1 MIRILVAA
9 FAFLLFIQSSPAFAK
24 KGLDISSLPPEI
36 QLDVQRRY
44 PQVNKDFIALDM
56 VDEILRYLQ
65 LKPQFDRLIVNETSV
80 GSYKL
85 EYVHAKR
92 IGNVT
97 FIGNDFYSNS
107 ETSTLFAVKS
117 GDVYDQQSLAEQGEK
132 LRLAY
137 KEQGFM
143 NTIVDIEMPPGKDD
157 TVDVILKVTENK
169 RTLIH
174 NLIVQSPNA
183 KLNKDLVNEL
193 DSKVDDPLTE
203 KTLADLNKSARSYLN
218 KARYVRADFV
228 GPTITYNSDESQ
240 ATLTYRVDRPEAYE
254 FSFGGAKIFSTRNLK
269 NALDLDNYYSANPN
283 IGTELSAKLRNY
295 YLADG
300 YARAEVT
307 STEEEKGNPF
317 VRRISFT
324 IDEGPRVKIQ
334 AINISGKIS
343 RKPQHY
349 SNIIKDFSS
358 ATISNGY
365 YNKDDFE
372 TGVKN
377 LVLALQNEGYL
388 QAKIV
393 STRLTY
399 NKEKDQVTLYVNLDE
414 GPLTIIQSVSFLGNQ
429 AYKNEELLKV
439 TGLVPGPL
447 KLSQIE
453 EAVKNIKNFYHD
465 NGYIEMMLLNE
476 KEDLVTYDETN
487 TKALLNFKIFE
498 GPQVRAASIV
508 LEGNSFTRDYV
519 LFQELE
525 IKKGELITPRRL
537 DDSISHLQRTGFFNT
552 VEISTLE
559 AKTPTAD
566 RTVIVRVTEREPG
579 TFNVGLGATNE
590 RKLTIRGYTGVSYRN
605 LLGTGRGASVR
616 LEGNY
621 NVADVKYL
629 EKKVVVG
636 YLEPYL
642 FGSHIRGRVNVTLSS
657 QITDF
662 NIKQVTD
669 LNQYTWTIEKD
680 LTQKILATW
689 DIYSLAQVR
698 DSGLDNTYP
707 YAPTQQDIV
716 TTGPNIDFDFRD
728 NPFNPTSG
736 TFTRI
741 NAEYADPKMW
751 PNPLAGT
758 ETINYWRAV
767 AGITFYNKVGTAQ
780 KQPVVW
786 ANNFRGGYIKNL
798 STLPDTPDR
807 QNGVPWDKKG
817 FSLGGI
823 STVRGYEAGSEYFPN
838 NNDLGIA
845 GGNKKYYLTTDST
858 MGLIK
863 SELRFP
869 VYGSLG
875 GAVFYDGGI
884 VQIQGLDIDEPY
896 RAATGGGIR
905 YNTPVGPLSV
915 DVAWKLN
922 MQPGE
927 SPWRLHISI
936 GTF

>member
-1 MIRILVAA
+1 MIRILVTA

-24 KGLDISSLPPEI
+24 KGLDISSLPAEI
-36 QLDVQRRY
+36 QTDILRRY
-44 PQVNKDFIALDM
+44 PQVTKDFVPLDL
-56 VDEILRYLQ
+56 VDDILRYLQ

-85 EYVHAKR
+85 EFIHAKR
-92 IGNVT
+92 IGSVT

-107 ETSTLFAVKS
+107 ETSNIFSTKS

-143 NTIVDIEMPPGKDD
+143 NTIVDIEMPEGKNE
-157 TVDVILKVTENK
+157 TVDIILKITENK

-174 NLIVQSPNA
+174 NLIVQSPND
-183 KLNKDLVNEL
+183 KLNRNLISAL
-193 DSKVDDPLTE
+193 RSRVDDPLTE
-203 KTLADLNKSARSYLN
+203 KTLADLNKAARSYLN
-218 KARYVRADFV
+218 KKRYVRAEFV
-228 GPTITYNSDESQ
+228 GPTITYSSDESQ
-240 ATLTYRVDRPEAYE
+240 ATLTYRVDRPESYE
-254 FSFGGAKIFSTRNLK
+254 FSFDGAQIFGGSKLE

-283 IGTELSAKLRNY
+283 IGTELSAKLRAY

-307 STEEEKGNPF
+307 SSEDEKGNPF
-317 VRRISFT
+317 LRNIVFS

-334 AINISGKIS
+334 SINVSGKIS
-343 RKPQHY
+343 RNPQHY
-349 SNIIKDFSS
+349 ANIIKDFSS
-358 ATISNGY
+358 ATISKGY
-365 YNKDDFE
+365 YNKDDFDI
-372 TGVKN
+372 GVKN
-377 LVLALQNEGYL
+377 LTLALQNEGYL
-388 QAKIV
+388 QAKII

-414 GPLTIIQSVSFLGNQ
+414 GPLTVIQSVSFLGNQ
-429 AYKNEELLKV
+429 AYKNDELLKV

-453 EAVKNIKNFYHD
+453 EAVKNIKAYYHN

-476 KEDLVTYDETN
+476 REDLVTYDETN
-487 TKALLNFKIFE
+487 TKAILNFKIFE
-498 GPQVRAASIV
+498 GPQVRAASII

-525 IKKGELITPRRL
+525 IRKGELITPQRL

-579 TFNVGLGATNE
+579 TFNIGAGATNE
-590 RKLTIRGYTGVSYRN
+590 RKLTLRGYTGVAYRN
-605 LLGTGRGASVR
+605 LFGTGRGVSLR

-621 NVADVKYL
+621 NIADVKYL
-629 EKKVVVG
+629 EHKVVAG

-642 FGSHIRGRVNVTLSS
+642 FGSHVRGRVNVTLSS

-698 DSGLDNTYP
+698 DSGLDSSYP

-716 TTGPNIDFDFRD
+716 TTGPNVDFDFRD
-728 NPFNPTSG
+728 NPFNPTAG

-741 NAEYADPKMW
+741 NAEYADPNMW
-751 PNPLAGT
+751 PGPLAGT

-767 AGITFYNKVGTAQ
+767 AGITFYTKVGTAQ

-786 ANNFRGGYIKNL
+786 ANNFRGGYIRNL
-798 STLPDTPDR
+798 SNLPDTADR

-838 NNDLGIA
+838 NTDLGIA

-875 GAVFYDGGI
+875 GALFYDGGI
-884 VQIQGLDIDEPY
+884 VQIRGLEINEPY